1 MSDNIDSGCERISQR
16 GQKNM
21 QSEIIMQNIEVCR
34 FKKMKILCQ
43 GAKKIIALPEKYAD
57 REYAGRM

>member
-43 GAKKIIALPEKYAD
+43 GAKET
-57 REYAGRM
+57 